1 MASCREILTD
11 VLDWCFTHTN
21 ISNAKGRDIE
31 GSQVNFIHYAAEKG
45 YIYVVKK
52 LVESGFNI
60 DSPAPNYSAKT
71 PLHYASQNGHLE
83 VATLLLQNGANV
95 NCQDSCQWTP
105 LHYASSYGSLELVNL
120 LLQHGANVNN
130 QSSEHL
136 RPLHHASLNG
146 HLEVARLLLQKGAD
160 INSQNYLKETPLHYA
175 TTWGKKEIV
184 KLLLDN
190 GCDVDLKNVY
200 GKTAGDVAFLM
211 GFLDIMEMI
220 SKRSFKRR
228 ISNTMPRE
236 ESSSNLD
243 DCIICYERKDGIF
256 AFLPCGHACTCE
268 KCCVKILGMS
278 DSTCLICRRE
288 VKEYKK
294 IFV

>member
-31 GSQVNFIHYAAEKG
+31 GSQVNFIHHAAEKG
-45 YIYVVKK
+45 YIHVIKK
-52 LVESGFNI
+52 LVESGINI
-60 DSPAPNYSAKT
+60 DYPAPYSAKT
-71 PLHYASQNGHLE
+71 PLHYASQSGHLE
-83 VATLLLQNGANV
+83 VATLLLQEGANV
-95 NCQDSCQWTP
+95 NCQDSCHWTS

-120 LLQHGANVNN
+120 LLQ
-130 QSSEHL
+130 
-136 RPLHHASLNG
+136 
-146 HLEVARLLLQKGAD
+146 KGAD
-160 INSQNYLKETPLHYA
+160 INSQNSLKETPLHCA
-175 TTWGKKEIV
+175 ATWGNIKIV

-190 GCDVDLKNVY
+190 GCDLNLKNVY
-200 GKTAGDVAFLM
+200 GKTASDVAFLM

-220 SKRSFKRR
+220 SKRSSKGR

-236 ESSSNLD
+236 ESSSNPD
-243 DCIICYERKDGIF
+243 ECIICYKRKDGIF

-268 KCCVKILGMS
+268 NCCVKILGMS

-288 VKEYKK
+288 VKKYKK